1 MTAGDVRYTSCVRT
15 LLRDCISARPAS
27 NIEHQISLVV
37 AARHRAAATG
47 IEVELEMSIE
57 GQDDVSEKLEMDP
70 RLPDTVVW
78 LDEEPPR
85 KAL

>member
-1 MTAGDVRYTSCVRT
+1 VCAYSLARLY
-15 LLRDCISARPAS
+15 LRLGPR
-27 NIEHQISLVV
+27 LVV

-70 RLPDTVVW
+70 RLPDTVAW

-85 KAL
+85 KTL